1 MSLYSFKTDWSPVVE
16 KWIRA
21 TKKRG
26 LENNMLKNPYFWKI
40 KTMTKPKRLLK
51 RGELIVIID
60 AKPLLPNFSFMG
72 WVCGIFVLMIW
83 GATMWLIPCMI
94 LGCLHVFWTG
104 EFMFLMTKKA
114 LRKHGYTG
122 PIKRLKH
129 SEIIRELIL

>member
-1 MSLYSFKTDWSPVVE
+1 MSLYGLKTDNPDEVLVWV
-16 KWIRA
+16 RA
-21 TKKRG
+21 TKNRG
-26 LENNMLKNPYFWKI
+26 QDNNVLKNPFVWTI
-40 KTMTKPKRLLK
+40 KTLTKPKGLLK
-51 RGELIVIID
+51 RGELIVVID

-83 GATMWLIPCMI
+83 GATFWLIPCMM

-129 SEIIRELIL
+129 SEIIREVIL